1 MLVERITSR
10 QNPLV
15 RRFRRV
21 RTSGEPHLALLE
33 GVRLVEEALDV
44 GAHFES
50 IAFTSDLESTERGLL
65 LKDAL
70 QRVPCRGAELSKQV
84 MDYISETESPQGIA
98 ALVTR
103 PHFVLEDVIERE
115 PQLIVIADGLQDPG
129 NIGAI
134 VRTAEAAGCT
144 GMAVTQGTVSP
155 YNPKALRASMG
166 SALRLPIAVS
176 QTPEMIARICGQ
188 AGITIMAAS
197 PATAQ
202 TSQSSSNNMPYTEAD
217 FRRGVAIVMGSE
229 GGGIASGPLSEGVLT
244 VHIPMAALVDSL
256 NVASSAA
263 IVLYE
268 AARQRNFKFT

>member
-1 MLVERITSR
+1 
-10 QNPLV
+10 
-15 RRFRRV
+15 
-21 RTSGEPHLALLE
+21 LLE
-33 GVRLVEEALDV
+33 GVRLVEEALEA

-70 QRVPCRGAELSKQV
+70 QGVPCRGAELSKQV
-84 MDYISETESPQGIA
+84 MEYISDTESPQGIA

-103 PHFVLEDVIERE
+103 PHYTLEDVMERE
-115 PQLIVIADGLQDPG
+115 PQLIVVADGLQDAG

-166 SALRLPIAVS
+166 SALRLPIATS
-176 QTPEMIARICGQ
+176 QAPEMVARICRQ
-188 AGITIMAAS
+188 AGVTIMAAS
-197 PATAQ
+197 PAPSQPAQ
-202 TSQSSSNNMPYTEAD
+202 SGSSSILYTEAD
-217 FRRGVAIVMGSE
+217 FKKGVALVMGSE
-229 GGGIASGPLSEGVLT
+229 GGGIPSKSLLEGALS
-244 VHIPMAALVDSL
+244 VHIPMAPSVDSL

-263 IVLYE
+263 IALYE
-268 AARQRNFKFT
+268 AARQRKFKFV